1 MKREK
6 YAKNDKAAAESVGVS
21 AQTFSERKRAADFTI
36 RYVAGK
42 GWPISELLDD
52 DAKRKRRDKR
62 NLTGEHSDRKGRK
75 LDVEIEILELKR
87 DEIRG
92 ELIAL
97 AESRQHCTDIAGIVR
112 WAAEQW
118 PAKVAVL
125 TKDAAQVAQ
134 AEALSARM
142 LALCREKLEALA

>member
-1 MKREK
+1 MKARSHAATDAQAASMLGIELITFRTW
-6 YAKNDKAAAESVGVS
+6 KAS
-21 AQTFSERKRAADFTI
+21 TDFDIRKTQA
-36 RYVAGK
+36 
-42 GWPISELLDD
+42 GWPMAALHNYAI
-52 DAKRKRRDKR
+52 KRKQRDKR
-62 NLTGEHSDRKGRK
+62 NLSGEHSDRKGRK

-87 DEIRG
+87 DEIKG

-97 AESRQHCTDIAGIVR
+97 AESRQHCVAVAGIVR

-134 AEALSARM
+134 AEQMRDRI
-142 LALCREKLEALA
+142 LALCREKLEALE